1 MARLYPADFEK
12 VVFLNMCGKNLRQI
26 QEETGISDTSAGNI
40 IRTFTAIKGA
50 DWERLED
57 QVAKGISQMTVV
69 NWAAHKLS
77 VEIPQSIRQAYL
89 NKTTGKPYYPKG
101 YKQQQPQPSPAPE
114 PEPEPQKEEPKT
126 EDEKTNEDH
135 FFETLLRSIQIQI
148 SYLKGI
154 YNKMEDLERQITFIK
169 KNNDTNTRVLNNIIA
184 ESANMLKE
192 TMGEEVSTM
201 GCCMEL
207 LQGDV
212 KKVVEMLK

>member
-1 MARLYPADFEK
+1 LARLYPADFEK

-40 IRTFTAIKGA
+40 IRTFTAIKDG
-50 DWERLED
+50 DWDKLGD
-57 QVAKGISQMTVV
+57 LVSKGISQMTVV

-77 VEIPQSIRQAYL
+77 VEIPQSVRQAYL
-89 NKTTGKPYYPKG
+89 NKTNGKPYYPKG
-101 YKQQQPQPSPAPE
+101 YKQQQPEPEPAPE
-114 PEPEPQKEEPKT
+114 LPKEEPKPVV
-126 EDEKTNEDH
+126 EQSNEDH
-135 FFETLLRSIQIQI
+135 FFDTLLRSLQIQI

-154 YNKMEDLERQITFIK
+154 YNKMEDMERQITFIK